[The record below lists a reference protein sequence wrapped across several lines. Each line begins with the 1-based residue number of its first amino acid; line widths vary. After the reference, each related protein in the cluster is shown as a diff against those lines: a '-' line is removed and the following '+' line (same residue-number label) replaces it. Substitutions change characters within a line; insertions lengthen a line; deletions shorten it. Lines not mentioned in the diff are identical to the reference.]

1 MKKILLLAALL
12 AALTACEK
20 IARKSFHLTG
30 FPELEI
36 PYDGGYT
43 LFGIEANEDDYWT
56 LTTDADWFTIQQSF
70 GNGDAANGYDDAVF
84 MIWAERWIMNNTRSG
99 KITVTGPNG
108 SFTKTISQTPK
119 PVPTELLKLTGV
131 LPCAGGNSTV
141 KLPEGY
147 WVMADTDSNWLSII
161 SCEEGRLIVSA
172 GPNPSESQERTAV
185 VYIYLSDGT
194 PLAEVTISQET
205 PKSTVPIN

>member
-70 GNGDAANGYDDAVF
+70 GNGDAANTACEKFHAPIRNALPSSVITYLL
-84 MIWAERWIMNNTRSG
+84 SG
-99 KITVTGPNG
+99 AFGESG
-108 SFTKTISQTPK
+108 F
-119 PVPTELLKLTGV
+119 
-131 LPCAGGNSTV
+131 
-141 KLPEGY
+141 
-147 WVMADTDSNWLSII
+147 
-161 SCEEGRLIVSA
+161 VSA
-172 GPNPSESQERTAV
+172 KNPSCFS
-185 VYIYLSDGT
+185 GF
-194 PLAEVTISQET
+194 
-205 PKSTVPIN
+205 K